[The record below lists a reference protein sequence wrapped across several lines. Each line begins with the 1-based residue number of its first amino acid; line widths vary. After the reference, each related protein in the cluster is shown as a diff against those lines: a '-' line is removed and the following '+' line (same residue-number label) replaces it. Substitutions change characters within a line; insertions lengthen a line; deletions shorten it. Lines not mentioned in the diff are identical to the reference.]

1 MKKEWTDRLR
11 DRLSEY
17 EESVPE
23 GLWEDI
29 ESTLSARMETAGVS
43 EKRKTGTML
52 RRIIIAATAAAA
64 AVVILLIPG
73 KGDDITRVKPMETA
87 RATDNGSMGAAGTT
101 HMENATGTTA
111 RVHTA
116 HGAQET
122 HVADGVEYTE
132 MSPESG
138 VTECAEDIS
147 ETRHDG
153 GGQQRPVNGDGEKGG
168 KAVNR
173 TKTNTQPHIYNVPE
187 RHERNAGRRVSLG
200 LYAQNANLLAMNE
213 PSQNA
218 PFQDSPQA
226 NTPGNTNTNEFQN
239 IQNSIN
245 AQYNTMTKTTKH
257 DLPIRT
263 GISLHYRLTDR
274 IGIESGLTY
283 TMLKSRISS
292 GNEYIQEDTRRQ
304 LHYIGIPLNVSCTVW
319 QGKGIEAYVS
329 GGGEIQKCVAGKD
342 RTKSTMNEP
351 EAPPSIVRTK
361 DSRLQLSVNT
371 AAGIQYNISPVI
383 GIYAEPGLSWYPD
396 NGSTVKTIYK
406 EKKLGFSLKA
416 GVRVKVR

>member
-29 ESTLSARMETAGVS
+29 ESTLSARMETVGVS
-43 EKRKTGTML
+43 EKRNTGTML

-64 AVVILLIPG
+64 AIVILLIPG
-73 KGDDITRVKPMETA
+73 KGDDITRVKPLETA
-87 RATDNGSMGAAGTT
+87 KATDNGGMRADGTT
-101 HMENATGTTA
+101 HMENVTGTTA
-111 RVHTA
+111 RVHAA
-116 HGAQET
+116 HGARET
-122 HVADGVEYTE
+122 HVTGGVEYTE

-138 VTECAEDIS
+138 VTECAEDIP

-153 GGQQRPVNGDGEKGG
+153 GEQQRPVNGDGAKGG

-173 TKTNTQPHIYNVPE
+173 TETNTQPHIYNVPE

-200 LYAQNANLLAMNE
+200 LYTQNASLLAMNE

-218 PFQDSPQA
+218 PFQDLPQA
-226 NTPGNTNTNEFQN
+226 NTPGNTNTNEIQD

-245 AQYNTMTKTTKH
+245 AQHNTMTKTTKH
-257 DLPIRT
+257 DFPIRT
-263 GISLHYRLTDR
+263 GISLSYRLTDR

-292 GNEYIQEDTRRQ
+292 GNEYIQEETRRQ
-304 LHYIGIPLNVSCTVW
+304 LHYIGIPLSVNCTVW

-342 RTKSTMNEP
+342 RTESTMNAP

-371 AAGIQYNISPVI
+371 AAGIQYNISPAI

-396 NGSTVKTIYK
+396 NGSTVETIYK